1 MAVAGSLTYDTKI
14 DKSGF
19 KKGLNGLE
27 KETGSAGTKIKDIV
41 AGLGITKII
50 GKAFSLI
57 SDNMDSAIKRIDTL
71 NNFPKVMSNLGISS
85 EDSTKAINKLSDGLK
100 GIPTKLDDASL
111 AVQRF
116 TSINNDV
123 NKSTDYFL
131 AFNNALLA
139 GGASADIQSNALEQL
154 SQMYAVGTVDAQAW
168 RSVQTA
174 MPAQLQQVAQSMGYT
189 STAVGGD
196 FYNAIQKG
204 KISMEDFMQQIVKLN
219 KEGTGQY
226 ASFAEQAKSATG
238 GIQTAIS
245 NAKTA
250 ISRGVAQLISKVNE
264 GLQNAGIGSISDIIS
279 EKGKNIEKVLKA
291 VAEQIPKVIDLVI
304 KNKDALLD
312 LAKVAITTGAI
323 FEGWKVASA
332 IQKVV
337 TGFQEAKLALTLY
350 SMQINGANIANGVFN
365 GTLTVGE
372 TIVGLLTG
380 KIKLAELATAAWSK
394 AQTLLNAILKANPIA
409 LVVTAIGLLVAGFI
423 YLWNTSEGF
432 RNFWIGLWEKIKQE
446 TSVAVENITKFF
458 TKTIPEAFNRM
469 IEWFKN
475 IPQKVSNF
483 GESISNKIKEKFN
496 GIRDKIKTS
505 IKEIGDDIS
514 NKLKDG
520 WNSIV
525 NFFTQTIPQWLQEL
539 QQWFQDLPY
548 KAGYLLGQILGNIVK
563 FGINALNWVAT
574 DLPKIINAI
583 IDWFAQLPGRIWKWL
598 LQTISNIQNWGQ
610 QVWDNVT
617 TAMSNMIDVA
627 VEWISQLPGKIWEWL
642 VQTAIKI
649 EEWKEQIVEK
659 AKNAFREFVDK
670 ATTTIKELPGRIWE
684 WLLNTIDKVKQWGKD
699 MARRGRETAQDL
711 FDSIV
716 NKVKEIPG
724 EMLKIGRNIVEGIWN
739 GIKNTGN
746 WIKGKIS
753 EFANG
758 VVAGFKDSLGIH
770 SPSVRIRD
778 EVGKYIPEG
787 FAVGIEAN
795 TDSAL
800 KAINN
805 MNDEIVA
812 EMNRAV
818 AVETGSIN
826 AKASVKSNNSM
837 LNIIKASFEINGN
850 VDIDGKRAGR
860 YTAPYVMQ
868 TIKAGGI

>member
-27 KETGSAGTKIKDIV
+27 KETGSTGTKIKDIV

-250 ISRGVAQLISKVNE
+250 ISRGVAELISKVNE

-279 EKGKNIEKVLKA
+279 EKGKNIEKVLKS
-291 VAEQIPKVIDLVI
+291 VAEQIPKIIEWVV
-304 KNKDALLD
+304 KNKDSLISLAEVIATVVGAYKLYELTLLAIKGIQFVSSISGTI
-312 LAKVAITTGAI
+312 LA
-323 FEGWKVASA
+323 F
-332 IQKVV
+332 
-337 TGFQEAKLALTLY
+337 AKL
-350 SMQINGANIANGVFN
+350 IPC
-365 GTLTVGE
+365 
-372 TIVGLLTG
+372 
-380 KIKLAELATAAWSK
+380 IKSVKDAMI
-394 AQTLLNAILKANPIA
+394 LLNMVISVNPIA
-409 LVVTAIGLLVAGFI
+409 LVVTAISLLVAGFI

-432 RNFWIGLWEKIKQE
+432 RNFWIGLWEKIKQG

-458 TKTIPEAFNRM
+458 TETIPEAFNRM

-496 GIRDKIKTS
+496 SIRDKIKTS

-525 NFFTQTIPQWLQEL
+525 NFFTQTIPQWLQEV

-548 KAGYLLGQILGNIVK
+548 KAGYLLGQILGNIVN
-563 FGINALNWVAT
+563 FGISVWNWITT
-574 DLPKIINAI
+574 DLPQIINAV
-583 IDWFAQLPGRIWKWL
+583 IDWFAQLPGRIWEWL
-598 LQTISNIQNWGQ
+598 VQTISNIQNWGQ

-617 TAMSNMIDVA
+617 STMSNMIDVA
-627 VEWISQLPGKIWEWL
+627 VEWISQLPR
-642 VQTAIKI
+642 
-649 EEWKEQIVEK
+649 
-659 AKNAFREFVDK
+659 KNMGMVS
-670 ATTTIKELPGRIWE
+670 T
-684 WLLNTIDKVKQWGKD
+684 
-699 MARRGRETAQDL
+699 
-711 FDSIV
+711 
-716 NKVKEIPG
+716 
-724 EMLKIGRNIVEGIWN
+724 
-739 GIKNTGN
+739 
-746 WIKGKIS
+746 
-753 EFANG
+753 
-758 VVAGFKDSLGIH
+758 
-770 SPSVRIRD
+770 
-778 EVGKYIPEG
+778 
-787 FAVGIEAN
+787 
-795 TDSAL
+795 
-800 KAINN
+800 
-805 MNDEIVA
+805 
-812 EMNRAV
+812 
-818 AVETGSIN
+818 
-826 AKASVKSNNSM
+826 NS
-837 LNIIKASFEINGN
+837 
-850 VDIDGKRAGR
+850 
-860 YTAPYVMQ
+860 Y
-868 TIKAGGI
+868 

>member
-1 MAVAGSLTYDTKI
+1 MAVAGALIYDAKI

-27 KETGSAGTKIKDIV
+27 KETSSAGTKIKDIV

-250 ISRGVAQLISKVNE
+250 ISRGVAELISKVNE

-279 EKGKNIEKVLKA
+279 EKGKNIEKVLKS
-291 VAEQIPKVIDLVI
+291 VAEQIPKIIEWVV
-304 KNKDALLD
+304 KNKDSLISLAEVIATVIGAYKLYELTLL
-312 LAKVAITTGAI
+312 AIKGIQFVSSISGTIVA
-323 FEGWKVASA
+323 F
-332 IQKVV
+332 
-337 TGFQEAKLALTLY
+337 AKL
-350 SMQINGANIANGVFN
+350 IPC
-365 GTLTVGE
+365 
-372 TIVGLLTG
+372 
-380 KIKLAELATAAWSK
+380 IKSVKDAMI
-394 AQTLLNAILKANPIA
+394 LLNMVISVNPIA

-432 RNFWIGLWEKIKQE
+432 RNFWIGLWEKIKQG

-458 TKTIPEAFNRM
+458 TETIPEAFNRM

-475 IPQKVSNF
+475 TPQKVSNL

-525 NFFTQTIPQWLQEL
+525 NFFTQTIPQWLKEV

-548 KAGYLLGQILGNIVK
+548 KAGYLLGQILGNIVN
-563 FGINALNWVAT
+563 FGINVWNWITT
-574 DLPKIINAI
+574 DLPQIINAV
-583 IDWFAQLPGRIWKWL
+583 IDWFAQLPGRIWEWL
-598 LQTISNIQNWGQ
+598 VQTISNIQNWGQ
-610 QVWDNVT
+610 QVWNNMT
-617 TAMSNMIDVA
+617 TTMSNMIDVA
-627 VEWISQLPGKIWEWL
+627 VEWISQLPR
-642 VQTAIKI
+642 
-649 EEWKEQIVEK
+649 
-659 AKNAFREFVDK
+659 KNMGMVS
-670 ATTTIKELPGRIWE
+670 T
-684 WLLNTIDKVKQWGKD
+684 
-699 MARRGRETAQDL
+699 
-711 FDSIV
+711 
-716 NKVKEIPG
+716 
-724 EMLKIGRNIVEGIWN
+724 
-739 GIKNTGN
+739 
-746 WIKGKIS
+746 
-753 EFANG
+753 
-758 VVAGFKDSLGIH
+758 
-770 SPSVRIRD
+770 
-778 EVGKYIPEG
+778 
-787 FAVGIEAN
+787 
-795 TDSAL
+795 
-800 KAINN
+800 
-805 MNDEIVA
+805 
-812 EMNRAV
+812 NR
-818 AVETGSIN
+818 
-826 AKASVKSNNSM
+826 
-837 LNIIKASFEINGN
+837 
-850 VDIDGKRAGR
+850 
-860 YTAPYVMQ
+860 Y
-868 TIKAGGI
+868 

>member
-27 KETGSAGTKIKDIV
+27 KETSSTGTKIKDIV
-41 AGLGITKII
+41 AGLGVTKII

-57 SDNMDSAIKRIDTL
+57 NDNMDSAIKRIDTL

-250 ISRGVAQLISKVNE
+250 ISRGVAELISKVNE

-291 VAEQIPKVIDLVI
+291 VAEQIPKIIEWVV
-304 KNKDALLD
+304 KNKDSLISLAEVIATVVGAYKLYELTLLAIKGIQFVSSISGTI
-312 LAKVAITTGAI
+312 LA
-323 FEGWKVASA
+323 F
-332 IQKVV
+332 
-337 TGFQEAKLALTLY
+337 AKL
-350 SMQINGANIANGVFN
+350 IPC
-365 GTLTVGE
+365 
-372 TIVGLLTG
+372 
-380 KIKLAELATAAWSK
+380 IKSVKDAMI
-394 AQTLLNAILKANPIA
+394 LLNMVISVNPIA
-409 LVVTAIGLLVAGFI
+409 LLVTAISLLVAGFI

-432 RNFWIGLWEKIKQE
+432 RNFWIGLWEKIKQG

-458 TKTIPEAFNRM
+458 KETLPNSIESM

-475 IPQKVSNF
+475 LPQKMYEVFWDFFQPIEDAFWDIYEKVTAVIEETAERVTDYIKTTWQKIIDFFTSTIPNWF
-483 GESISNKIKEKFN
+483 EELKRNILEKIKELW
-496 GIRDKIKTS
+496 S
-505 IKEIGDDIS
+505 
-514 NKLKDG
+514 
-520 WNSIV
+520 SIV
-525 NFFTQTIPQWLQEL
+525 NFWTQTVPQWMENAKKWLQEL
-539 QQWFQDLPY
+539 PY
-548 KAGYLLGQILGNIVK
+548 RIGYALGQALGNIVK
-563 FGINALNWVAT
+563 FGVGVWNWVT
-574 DLPKIINAI
+574 VELPAI
-583 IDWFAQLPGRIWKWL
+583 IQAILDWFIQLPGRIWEDLKQTITDIKNWGQQIWEETKTSVSNTINEVSKWFSQLPGRIWEWL

-610 QVWDNVT
+610 QVWDNVKT
-617 TAMSNMIDVA
+617 TMSNMIDIA
-627 VEWISQLPGKIWEWL
+627 VEWISQLPR
-642 VQTAIKI
+642 
-649 EEWKEQIVEK
+649 
-659 AKNAFREFVDK
+659 KNLGMV
-670 ATTTIKELPGRIWE
+670 
-684 WLLNTIDKVKQWGKD
+684 
-699 MARRGRETAQDL
+699 
-711 FDSIV
+711 S
-716 NKVKEIPG
+716 
-724 EMLKIGRNIVEGIWN
+724 
-739 GIKNTGN
+739 
-746 WIKGKIS
+746 
-753 EFANG
+753 AN
-758 VVAGFKDSLGIH
+758 S
-770 SPSVRIRD
+770 
-778 EVGKYIPEG
+778 Y
-787 FAVGIEAN
+787 
-795 TDSAL
+795 
-800 KAINN
+800 
-805 MNDEIVA
+805 
-812 EMNRAV
+812 
-818 AVETGSIN
+818 
-826 AKASVKSNNSM
+826 
-837 LNIIKASFEINGN
+837 
-850 VDIDGKRAGR
+850 
-860 YTAPYVMQ
+860 
-868 TIKAGGI
+868 